1 MISAAGLAMLV
12 HAIGTPAF
20 RLLLPAAT
28 SSAPLLIDLPTPSNE
43 SWRQSHRAKSNAS
56 V

>member
-1 MISAAGLAMLV
+1 MLV
-12 HAIGTPAF
+12 QSIGAPAF
-20 RLLLPAAT
+20 RVLLPPAT